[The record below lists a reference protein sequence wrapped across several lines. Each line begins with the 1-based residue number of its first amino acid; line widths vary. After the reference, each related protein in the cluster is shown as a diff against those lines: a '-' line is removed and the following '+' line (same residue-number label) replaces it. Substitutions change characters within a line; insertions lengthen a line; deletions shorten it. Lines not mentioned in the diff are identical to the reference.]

1 MRFHKERTER
11 IEEMKKKIII
21 ISSIIVCLLIVGG
34 ITFIAHN
41 KTSEDKTSDV
51 TESLEA
57 ETSTD
62 ADKESD
68 VSTDKE
74 KDDTSTNKKETNT
87 VESDKKEDE
96 KKTDDKTTEEQKTED
111 KKTTENTESNSER
124 TKKDEE
130 HKHTWVTG
138 YRTEEK
144 VVHHDAVTHTET
156 QTTYTTETQTIHHDA
171 TNGEYWCNA
180 CGAHFS
186 SEAEAQAHQNS
197 GGNGVNC
204 IMDGYSGHGGSA
216 AWDET
221 VTVQVPH
228 TETVTIVDQAAW
240 DETVVDKIEYTYC
253 SECGAEK

>member
-1 MRFHKERTER
+1 
-11 IEEMKKKIII
+11 MKKKSII
-21 ISSIIVCLLIVGG
+21 ISSIIVCLLIAGG
-34 ITFIAHN
+34 ITFLALN
-41 KTSEDKTSDV
+41 KSSKNETTDV

-62 ADKESD
+62 AKKKSD
-68 VSTDKE
+68 ISTDKE
-74 KDDTSTNKKETNT
+74 KTDTSTNKKETNT
-87 VESDKKEDE
+87 VETDKKKDE
-96 KKTDDKTTEEQKTED
+96 KKADDKKTEEQKTED
-111 KKTTENTESNSER
+111 KKTTENTGSNSER

-156 QTTYTTETQTIHHDA
+156 QTTYTTETQTIHHPG
-171 TNGEYWCNA
+171 NYVCRG
-180 CGAHFS
+180 CGATFETE
-186 SEAEAQAHQNS
+186 EAANAHCDNS
-197 GGNGVNC
+197 NNVNC
-204 IMDGYSGHGGSA
+204 IMGGWSGAPG
-216 AWDET
+216 WDET

-240 DETVVDKIEYTYC
+240 DETVADKIEYTYC

>member
-1 MRFHKERTER
+1 
-11 IEEMKKKIII
+11 MKKKAII
-21 ISSIIVCLLIVGG
+21 ISSIIVCLLIAGG
-34 ITFIAHN
+34 ITFLALN
-41 KTSEDKTSDV
+41 KSSKNETTDV

-96 KKTDDKTTEEQKTED
+96 KKTDDKTTEEQKTENKKTDNKKTEAD
-111 KKTTENTESNSER
+111 KKTTENTGSNSES
-124 TKKDEE
+124 TKKEEE
-130 HKHTWVTG
+130 HKHTWITG

-144 VVHHDAVTHTET
+144 LVHHDAVTHTET
-156 QTTYTTETQTIHHDA
+156 QTTYTTETQTIHHD
-171 TNGEYWCNA
+171 GDYWCNY
-180 CGAHFS
+180 CGTHFS
-186 SEAEAQAHQNS
+186 SSAAASTHCDSNS
-197 GGNGVNC
+197 VEC
-204 IMDGYSGHGGSA
+204 YTYGYSGLEG
-216 AWDET
+216 WDET

-240 DETVVDKIEYTYC
+240 DETVVDKTEYTYC

>member
-1 MRFHKERTER
+1 
-11 IEEMKKKIII
+11 MKKKAII
-21 ISSIIVCLLIVGG
+21 ISSIIVCLVIAGG
-34 ITFIAHN
+34 ITFLALN
-41 KTSEDKTSDV
+41 KSSKNETTDV

-62 ADKESD
+62 AKKKSD
-68 VSTDKE
+68 ISTDKE
-74 KDDTSTNKKETNT
+74 KTDTSTNKKETNT
-87 VESDKKEDE
+87 VEADKKKDE
-96 KKTDDKTTEEQKTED
+96 KKADDKKTEEQKTED

-156 QTTYTTETQTIHHDA
+156 QTTYTTETTTVHHD
-171 TNGEYWCNA
+171 GYYVCYG
-180 CGAHFS
+180 CGATFTS
-186 SEAEAQAHQNS
+186 ADAAAAHCDAGDDVCFGS
-197 GGNGVNC
+197 GFGGTP
-204 IMDGYSGHGGSA
+204 GY
-216 AWDET
+216 DEQVST
-221 VTVQVPH
+221 QVPH

-240 DETVVDKIEYTYC
+240 DETVVDKTEYTYC

>member
-1 MRFHKERTER
+1 
-11 IEEMKKKIII
+11 MKKKAII
-21 ISSIIVCLLIVGG
+21 ISSVIVCLLIAGG
-34 ITFIAHN
+34 ITFLALN
-41 KTSEDKTSDV
+41 KSPKNETTDV

-62 ADKESD
+62 AKKKSD
-68 VSTDKE
+68 ISTDKE
-74 KDDTSTNKKETNT
+74 NTDTSTNKKETNT
-87 VESDKKEDE
+87 VEADKKKDE
-96 KKTDDKTTEEQKTED
+96 KKADDKKTEEQKTED
-111 KKTTENTESNSER
+111 KKTTENTGSNSER

-156 QTTYTTETQTIHHDA
+156 QTTYTTETQTIHHD
-171 TNGEYWCNA
+171 GDYWCNT

-186 SEAEAQAHQNS
+186 SAAAASAHCDS
-197 GGNGVNC
+197 DINC
-204 IMDGYSGHGGSA
+204 YMNGYSGNSG
-216 AWDET
+216 WDET

-240 DETVVDKIEYTYC
+240 DETVVDRIEYTYC
-253 SECGAEK
+253 SECGIEK

>member
-1 MRFHKERTER
+1 
-11 IEEMKKKIII
+11 MKKKIII

-111 KKTTENTESNSER
+111 KKTDNKKTEADKKTTENTGSNSES
-124 TKKDEE
+124 TKKEEE

-144 VVHHDAVTHTET
+144 LVHHDAVTHTET
-156 QTTYTTETQTIHHDA
+156 QTTYTTETTTVHHD
-171 TNGEYWCNA
+171 GYYVCYG
-180 CGAHFS
+180 CGATFTS
-186 SEAEAQAHQNS
+186 ADAAAAHCDAGDDVCFGS
-197 GGNGVNC
+197 GFGGTP
-204 IMDGYSGHGGSA
+204 GY
-216 AWDET
+216 DEQVST
-221 VTVQVPH
+221 QVPH
-228 TETVTIVDQAAW
+228 TETVTVTDKPAW
-240 DETVVDKIEYTYC
+240 DETVVDKTEYTYC

>member
-1 MRFHKERTER
+1 
-11 IEEMKKKIII
+11 MKKKIII

-87 VESDKKEDE
+87 VESEKKEDE

-111 KKTTENTESNSER
+111 KKTDNKKTEADKKTTENTGSNSES
-124 TKKDEE
+124 TKKEEE

-144 VVHHDAVTHTET
+144 LVHHDAVTHTET
-156 QTTYTTETQTIHHDA
+156 QTTYTTETQSVEKFMCRD
-171 TNGEYWCNA
+171 
-180 CGAHFS
+180 CGATFDS
-186 SEAEAQAHQNS
+186 ASAADAHCMS
-197 GGNGVNC
+197 C
-204 IMDGYSGHGGSA
+204 EHYSGYTNYY
-216 AWDET
+216 ET

>member
-1 MRFHKERTER
+1 
-11 IEEMKKKIII
+11 MKKKAII

-111 KKTTENTESNSER
+111 KKTDNKKTEADKKTTENTGSNSES
-124 TKKDEE
+124 TKKEEE

-144 VVHHDAVTHTET
+144 VVHHDAVTHQET
-156 QTTYTTETQTIHHDA
+156 VTTYTTETQRVERFMCRD
-171 TNGEYWCNA
+171 
-180 CGAHFS
+180 CGATFDSDAAANDHML
-186 SEAEAQAHQNS
+186 
-197 GGNGVNC
+197 NC
-204 IMDGYSGHGGSA
+204 EHYSGYTNYY
-216 AWDET
+216 ET
-221 VTVQVPH
+221 VETQVPH
-228 TETVTIVDQAAW
+228 TETVTVVDQAAY
-240 DETVVDKIEYTYC
+240 DETVVEKIEYTYC

>member
-1 MRFHKERTER
+1 
-11 IEEMKKKIII
+11 MKKKAII
-21 ISSIIVCLLIVGG
+21 ISSIIVCLLIAGG
-34 ITFIAHN
+34 ITFLALN
-41 KTSEDKTSDV
+41 KSSKNETTDV

-62 ADKESD
+62 AKKKSD
-68 VSTDKE
+68 ISTDKE
-74 KDDTSTNKKETNT
+74 KTDTSTNKKETNT
-87 VESDKKEDE
+87 VEADKKKDE
-96 KKTDDKTTEEQKTED
+96 KKADDKKTEEQKTED

-156 QTTYTTETQTIHHDA
+156 QTTYTTETQTIHHD
-171 TNGEYWCNA
+171 GDYWCNY
-180 CGAHFS
+180 CGTHFS
-186 SEAEAQAHQNS
+186 SSAAASAHCDSNS
-197 GGNGVNC
+197 VEC
-204 IMDGYSGHGGSA
+204 YTYGYSGLAG
-216 AWDET
+216 WDET

-240 DETVVDKIEYTYC
+240 DETVVDKTEYTYC